1 MTLGIFVLLFV
12 PGFIM
17 GLIKIRKR
25 NMSVLL
31 EASGWAVN
39 VRMRLSGAL
48 GRLFT
53 HVPPLP
59 KGAKREGRDMVKAFS
74 KQLGYGTARWV
85 WLALVLLLV
94 LLIFIGVRFYGI

>member
-1 MTLGIFVLLFV
+1 MVLFL

-17 GLIKIRKR
+17 GLLKIRKR

-39 VRMRLSGAL
+39 VRMRLSASL

-53 HVPPLP
+53 HVPSLP
-59 KGAKREGRDMVKAFS
+59 KGARREGRDMIETFS
-74 KQLGYGTARWV
+74 KQFGYSPARWV
-85 WLALVLLLV
+85 WLMLLL
-94 LLIFIGVRFYGI
+94 LLALLRFVVFRVYAI